1 MQDIIDEEA
10 RELAFENDRWF
21 FLKRLGILIEQ
32 VSLYAGNPIY
42 AASLKGRTNL
52 PANPQFV
59 RWPIPESEIINM
71 GAENFPQNPG
81 Y

>member
-1 MQDIIDEEA
+1 MQDIIDEQA

-21 FLKRLGILIEQ
+21 FLKRLGILIDQ
-32 VSLYAGNPIY
+32 VSKYAGNPIY
-42 AASLKGRTNL
+42 EASLKGRTNL
-52 PANPQFV
+52 PANPHFI

-71 GAENFPQNPG
+71 GAENFPQNVG